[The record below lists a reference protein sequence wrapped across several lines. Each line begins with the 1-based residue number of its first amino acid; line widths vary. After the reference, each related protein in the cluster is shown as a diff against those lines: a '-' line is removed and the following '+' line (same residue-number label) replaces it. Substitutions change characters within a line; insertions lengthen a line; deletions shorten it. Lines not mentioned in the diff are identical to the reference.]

1 MHTRTHA
8 RIYTHKGEAVS
19 FSRHGRECQL
29 KAGGWK
35 ERPID
40 RRRLSSSLRLPS
52 RAFQLLFPL
61 LIPIPFRSLGGGRR
75 GGGSGGSGRRAEGL
89 PKLEVGIMGR
99 INMQGLDTCGGRGGG
114 WRSNKRGRR
123 GRAERGVG
131 GLSVFVRLMSARV
144 SSPPAPPYRIHG
156 LTDTPIDFTTRYMR
170 IPTCLMTDRSPATR
184 PPPMHLASLH
194 RLRAFARHLDARKKS
209 SLAFSSS
216 TAGKIFAFRLRF
228 QRD

>member
-1 MHTRTHA
+1 MVAAAVVGEPKGCPNWKWELWAGLICKDWIRA
-8 RIYTHKGEAVS
+8 VAGVEDGEATKGVE
-19 FSRHGRECQL
+19 GE
-29 KAGGWK
+29 
-35 ERPID
+35 
-40 RRRLSSSLRLPS
+40 
-52 RAFQLLFPL
+52 
-61 LIPIPFRSLGGGRR
+61 GRR
-75 GGGSGGSGRRAEGL
+75 E
-89 PKLEVGIMGR
+89 
-99 INMQGLDTCGGRGGG
+99 
-114 WRSNKRGRR
+114 
-123 GRAERGVG
+123 GVG

-216 TAGKIFAFRLRF
+216 TAGKIFARSISASREIDPYTITIRIISLSLYF
-228 QRD
+228 